1 MTDDWI
7 KKMWYMHVY
16 NGVLLNHEKEIMS
29 LAATWMD
36 LGLYSAK

>member
-7 KKMWYMHVY
+7 KKMWYMHIY
-16 NGVLLNHEKEIMS
+16 NGVLTMKKEIMS

-36 LGLYSAK
+36 LGLYSVK